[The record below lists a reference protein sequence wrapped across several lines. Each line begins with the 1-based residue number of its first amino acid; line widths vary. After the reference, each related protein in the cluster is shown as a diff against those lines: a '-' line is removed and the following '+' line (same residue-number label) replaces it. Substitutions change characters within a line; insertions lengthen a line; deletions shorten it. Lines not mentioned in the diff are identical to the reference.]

1 MELVNSRQQDRG
13 QTWSAP
19 WRDCVEVCV
28 CDAKWEK
35 WKISFLFHNKM
46 MKIKQTKI
54 VEGETPMEML
64 LTV

>member
-1 MELVNSRQQDRG
+1 MVRLG
-13 QTWSAP
+13 QLPGETAWKF
-19 WRDCVEVCV
+19 VCV
-28 CDAKWEK
+28 MQNGK
-35 WKISFLFHNKM
+35 SGSSFFLFHNKM

>member
-1 MELVNSRQQDRG
+1 M
-13 QTWSAP
+13 
-19 WRDCVEVCV
+19 EVCV

>member
-1 MELVNSRQQDRG
+1 MVRLG
-13 QTWSAP
+13 QLPGGTVWKFM
-19 WRDCVEVCV
+19 CVMQNG
-28 CDAKWEK
+28 K
-35 WKISFLFHNKM
+35 SGRFFLFHNKM